1 MKTSLAEMI
10 AKTTASLNLQLESSA
25 VNAIIMQESEIFVEM
40 NDALFM
46 EWFIKKEER
55 VQLYNQMMTDAMSEE
70 SIWYDSDSS
79 R

>member
-10 AKTTASLNLQLESSA
+10 AKTIASLNLQLESSA